1 MDHGRVDD
9 FAHEWLRA
17 WNAHDLEAIMKHYHE
32 DVVFT
37 SPFAV
42 ELSGRSD
49 ATLHGRDE
57 LRAYFERA
65 LQRFPD
71 LEFSELRVCGGAT
84 SVCLIYR
91 SVRGLL
97 AAETMIF
104 DGDGLVRRVYAHYD
118 A

>member
-1 MDHGRVDD
+1 MR
-9 FAHEWLRA
+9 
-17 WNAHDLEAIMKHYHE
+17 HYHE

-49 ATLHGRDE
+49 GTLHGRDD

-71 LEFSELRVCGGAT
+71 LEFSEFRVCVGAT

-97 AAETMIF
+97 AAETMVF
-104 DGDGLVRRVYAHYD
+104 DGHGLVRRVHAHY
-118 A
+118 AA